1 MEDGLSTRENISMVD
16 ITRESSKSDYE
27 IPKGKSQGRL
37 KLESWLNACMKIEMT
52 DGRTLIGQFLC
63 TDRDCNII
71 LGSCYEYAPHAENTV
86 DDPRVL
92 GLAMVPGKHI
102 ISIAIDDI
110 LLASQHN
117 PCIT

>member
-1 MEDGLSTRENISMVD
+1 MQDQLSVEGNISMID
-16 ITRESSKSDYE
+16 IAKEASTQDSET
-27 IPKGKSQGRL
+27 PTGKSKGRL

-86 DDPRVL
+86 EDPRVL

-102 ISIAIDDI
+102 VSIAIDDI
-110 LLASQHN
+110 LLASQQM
-117 PCIT
+117 PFIT

>member
-1 MEDGLSTRENISMVD
+1 
-16 ITRESSKSDYE
+16 
-27 IPKGKSQGRL
+27 
-37 KLESWLNACMKIEMT
+37 MT

-71 LGSCYEYAPHAENTV
+71 LGSCYEYAPHAGKSEPKVIFQSLNNVIFFGFSEENTV

>member
-1 MEDGLSTRENISMVD
+1 MEDQLSTKENISLVD
-16 ITRESSKSDYE
+16 ISKEASKQDSE
-27 IPKGKSQGRL
+27 TPSGKSKGRL

-71 LGSCYEYAPHAENTV
+71 LGSCYEYAPYSESTA

-110 LLASQHN
+110 LLASQQM
-117 PCIT
+117 PFIT